1 MTTAADNRT
10 HLTGRVLSRGAHPSV
25 PRWDQLAVQVASADP
40 VEGER
45 NMLGETVGTRLRLV
59 ANRDELPAGDLTGWR
74 FEGQVRVAGPEVVE
88 VLPAAT
94 GAGVPRL
101 TPPEEGVTPP
111 AGPCDEP
118 PESGGDEG
126 PVPVL

>member
-10 HLTGRVLSRGAHPSV
+10 HLTGRVVSRAPHPTV
-25 PRWDQLAVQVASADP
+25 PRWDQLTVEVAGADP

-45 NMLGETVGTRLRLV
+45 NMLGETVGTRLTLV

-94 GAGVPRL
+94 GVGVPSL
-101 TPPEEGVTPP
+101 TPPEEGVVP
-111 AGPCDEP
+111 ASGPSDEP
-118 PESGGDEG
+118 PDEG